1 MKSYE
6 YPYTNGKTLKG
17 TPYVIACRSKAMREA
32 GAAPYVIYVDDCF
45 YCTCE
50 TLSEAKY
57 DVRCIEE
64 EELNNK

>member
-1 MKSYE
+1 MLLLAALKLC
-6 YPYTNGKTLKG
+6 GK
-17 TPYVIACRSKAMREA
+17 R
-32 GAAPYVIYVDDCF
+32 GAALYVIYVDDCF

-57 DVRCIEE
+57 EVRCIEE

>member
-32 GAAPYVIYVDDCF
+32 GGGFVCYLC
-45 YCTCE
+45 
-50 TLSEAKY
+50 
-57 DVRCIEE
+57 R
-64 EELNNK
+64 